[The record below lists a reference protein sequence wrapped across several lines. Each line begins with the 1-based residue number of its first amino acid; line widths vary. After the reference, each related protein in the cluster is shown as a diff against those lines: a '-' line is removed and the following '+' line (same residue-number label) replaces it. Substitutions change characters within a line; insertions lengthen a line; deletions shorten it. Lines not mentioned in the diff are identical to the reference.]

1 MKLPSN
7 ELLSEVLDKDCNVIY
22 IGANN
27 LDYQYEVNSHGTTSH
42 GYIYKYDAINI
53 YELQHKMKEWAYKNS
68 SYYIESYINS
78 GGSYAV
84 VYKDYSEEP
93 YFNCIA
99 DTEFEAVIMASEFIL
114 KEIA

>member
-1 MKLPSN
+1 MKLPSK
-7 ELLSEVLDKDCNVIY
+7 ELLRAVLDDEGITRLKK
-22 IGANN
+22 ANN
-27 LDYQYEVNSHGTTSH
+27 TMIAYWD
-42 GYIYKYDAINI
+42 IYSAQHSLINI
-53 YELQHKMKEWAYKNS
+53 CELQHKMKEWAYNNS